1 MVQMCRWIPA
11 GSAARC
17 VVSVHR
23 RGKSREAHC
32 GKPRFVATIST
43 NTKTVQKF
51 GNRQKDF
58 RRFLQQQQQQPK
70 RIRSNI
76 NVHNKR
82 ICFVGLVAAAAGNS
96 PPNTKS
102 SSSSEELRLRHSVH
116 CKQRHGIQTCPTPF
130 FSFFLSFLLSCWLAC
145 KPPPPTRTI
154 TTLDDVSSQQKR
166 DVQHQIPKPGA
177 RVYLF
182 CFCSVASLLSIIL
195 CVSLRQKNC

>member
-17 VVSVHR
+17 VVSGNHVL
-23 RGKSREAHC
+23 SRQF
-32 GKPRFVATIST
+32 PPTQ
-43 NTKTVQKF
+43 KTVQKF

-96 PPNTKS
+96 PPTRSRRRRRRSFGCVIPCIANKDTESKHV
-102 SSSSEELRLRHSVH
+102 RLL
-116 CKQRHGIQTCPTPF
+116 F
-130 FSFFLSFLLSCWLAC
+130 FLSFFLSCFLVGL
-145 KPPPPTRTI
+145 R
-154 TTLDDVSSQQKR
+154 VNHHHQQE
-166 DVQHQIPKPGA
+166 Q
-177 RVYLF
+177 
-182 CFCSVASLLSIIL
+182 
-195 CVSLRQKNC
+195 